1 MSDKRIL
8 IVEDEAVLAM
18 TLEDSLHS
26 MGYSVVGSVSTA
38 EDAIKLAGEARPDL
52 ILMDIRIRGEK
63 DGIAAAEEIN
73 RLYSNSIPI
82 VYLTA
87 HSNDKTLERAM
98 KTQPY
103 GYLIKPFRDRELHS
117 TIEIA
122 LYKHRLMKRENAG
135 PVAAVPASP
144 APAPAVPGPE
154 KEPPLPVSFEKVILA
169 VIDIPVF
176 VLNRD
181 MRIVYFNA
189 ALDRFFRKMGYLDA
203 REDRSVFDV
212 APPSFLGTPQKYR
225 EVFETRRI
233 SRMEKTIIVDD
244 RKATYSLVRIPLF
257 EGETVRYVGVI
268 LREVSQDLQNR
279 QRQREMYDSYQKL
292 LAQLAE
298 ITELIQDDN
307 DPKIQKISRIASD
320 MVITLALMDPQWPKG
335 R

>member
-1 MSDKRIL
+1 
-8 IVEDEAVLAM
+8 
-18 TLEDSLHS
+18 
-26 MGYSVVGSVSTA
+26 
-38 EDAIKLAGEARPDL
+38 
-52 ILMDIRIRGEK
+52 
-63 DGIAAAEEIN
+63 
-73 RLYSNSIPI
+73 
-82 VYLTA
+82 
-87 HSNDKTLERAM
+87 M

-122 LYKHRLMKRENAG
+122 LYKHRLMKRQNAG

-144 APAPAVPGPE
+144 APAPVASGPE
-154 KEPPLPVSFEKVILA
+154 EENRLPVPFEKVILA

-189 ALDRFFRKMGYLDA
+189 ALDRFFRKMGYLAA
-203 REDRSVFDV
+203 REDQSVFDV
-212 APPSFLGTPQKYR
+212 APPSFLGTPQMYR

-244 RKATYSLVRIPLF
+244 RKATYSLVRIPLL
-257 EGETVRYVGVI
+257 EGDTVRYVGVI
-268 LREVSQDLQNR
+268 LRDVSQELQNS
-279 QRQREMYDSYQKL
+279 QKQREMYDSYQKL
-292 LAQLAE
+292 LTQLAE

-320 MVITLALMDPQWPKG
+320 MVITLALMDPQLPRG

>member
-1 MSDKRIL
+1 
-8 IVEDEAVLAM
+8 
-18 TLEDSLHS
+18 
-26 MGYSVVGSVSTA
+26 
-38 EDAIKLAGEARPDL
+38 
-52 ILMDIRIRGEK
+52 
-63 DGIAAAEEIN
+63 
-73 RLYSNSIPI
+73 
-82 VYLTA
+82 
-87 HSNDKTLERAM
+87 
-98 KTQPY
+98 
-103 GYLIKPFRDRELHS
+103 
-117 TIEIA
+117 
-122 LYKHRLMKRENAG
+122 
-135 PVAAVPASP
+135 
-144 APAPAVPGPE
+144 
-154 KEPPLPVSFEKVILA
+154 VSFEKVILA

-181 MRIVYFNA
+181 MHIVYFNA